1 MPLFSVVIPLYNK
14 QDYIAACI
22 QSVMNQSFQDFEII
36 VVNDSS
42 TDNSLQV
49 FESFNI
55 PELTIINH
63 VQNKGLSASR
73 NTGIQN
79 SQSQY
84 IAFLDADDCWT
95 PVFLETVFNLINNYP
110 QASIFGTDYV
120 EVYPNG
126 KRLAVKKNLK
136 NFTENDGLI
145 TDFFISGL
153 QQPIYCPSSFCV
165 KKTVFDAIG
174 LYNETITFGED
185 IDFNIRANLNFQLA
199 YSKTIGCEYTMYSQ
213 NQITQTSLKGKKIT
227 HFSFYEKQFLNH
239 KSLKLYLD
247 FQRYVMAKNYKL
259 EQDLENFN
267 QLKKEINFRNLTLK
281 QQVLLLAPIWLTTNL
296 KRLKLYLLE
305 KGIKVTSYN

>member
-22 QSVMNQSFQDFEII
+22 QSVMNQSFRDFEII
-36 VVNDSS
+36 IVNDCS

-49 FESFNI
+49 VNKLNI
-55 PELTIINH
+55 PNLKLIQHE
-63 VQNKGLSASR
+63 QNKGLSCSR

-79 SQSQY
+79 SSAEY

-95 PVFLETVFNLINNYP
+95 PLFLETIFELIKCNP
-110 QASIFGTDYV
+110 QASLFGTNYV

-126 KRLAVKKNLK
+126 NRLAVKKNLK
-136 NFTENDGLI
+136 NFPENDGLI
-145 TDFFISGL
+145 TDFFITGL

-227 HFSFYEKQFLNH
+227 DFNFYEKQYPNH

-247 FQRYVMAKNYKL
+247 FQRYVMAKHYKL
-259 EQDLENFN
+259 EQDFSSFN
-267 QLKKEINFRNLTLK
+267 QLTQEINLKNLTLK
-281 QQVLLLAPIWLTTNL
+281 QQFLLFAPLQLVTYL
-296 KRLKLYLLE
+296 KKIKVYLLE